1 MDEEDGR
8 PGALAA
14 QPGPFDAH
22 GGVSAPSLCHPCS
35 HSSASDP
42 GCPISDA
49 VFAAD
54 VGNHERTTRDPGCPI
69 SDAMFASDVGN
80 HEPTA
85 PDPGCPI
92 SDALFASDVGNH
104 ERTTPDPGCPI
115 SDALFAADV
124 GNHKRTAPDPGC
136 PISDAVFAADV
147 GNHKP
152 TTLNPGCPIS
162 DAMFASDVGNHESSP
177 SRAAA
182 LNEEKQHL
190 HFRVFRSTTTFR
202 APSVRLL
209 SGQGAGKHP
218 SNTRP
223 STALNTQTW
232 EGRRQLAPPQVEEN
246 HENVPGK

>member
-14 QPGPFDAH
+14 QPGPFDAP
-22 GGVSAPSLCHPCS
+22 GGVSAPSLCHPWS
-35 HSSASDP
+35 HSSAS
-42 GCPISDA
+42 
-49 VFAAD
+49 
-54 VGNHERTTRDPGCPI
+54 
-69 SDAMFASDVGN
+69 
-80 HEPTA
+80 
-85 PDPGCPI
+85 
-92 SDALFASDVGNH
+92 
-104 ERTTPDPGCPI
+104 DPGCPI

-124 GNHKRTAPDPGC
+124 GNHERIALDPGC
-136 PISDAVFAADV
+136 PISDALFAADV
-147 GNHKP
+147 GNH
-152 TTLNPGCPIS
+152 
-162 DAMFASDVGNHESSP
+162 ESRP

-209 SGQGAGKHP
+209 SGQGVGKHP
-218 SNTRP
+218 CNTRP